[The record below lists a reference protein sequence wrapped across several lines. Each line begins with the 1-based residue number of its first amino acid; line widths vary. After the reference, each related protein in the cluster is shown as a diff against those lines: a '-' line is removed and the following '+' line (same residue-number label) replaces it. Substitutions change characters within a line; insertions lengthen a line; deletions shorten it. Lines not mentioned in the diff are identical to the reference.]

1 MRIVSNA
8 PIDLLSWGRWG
19 GKTCTWN
26 FFSHHCFETSPRRNR
41 IDFVTGELAAMELYK
56 ADSKSAAWGRRRKL
70 LTQMN
75 WSFCFTKMSH
85 GRPAGAPLLTC
96 LRTAPSVLEK
106 IPWTARGIYEYVT
119 SKDEIRVP
127 HAMSLSAASSSE
139 LQSGFSTTTG
149 RGLKASNTFATIAA
163 CSNLGVTMNKT
174 WDSSE
179 VTFAAAAFSGTK
191 SLNSIPVR
199 LSGAC
204 PPTDCLS
211 RARFNKDVSERNTS
225 FLMGAVFF
233 WLMKEEARRSR
244 VRETRVAGE
253 SSSTGISTLSL
264 TCFCSFL
271 CFTVEGPCLFSAFS
285 RRADTD
291 APACSTASS
300 LLLGGSSSSP
310 PSFLNALQSLN
321 LLEPPLFVEETAGG
335 DRQPWNWASS
345 RLQTDDPLCNF
356 WCHNKAPLEE
366 LQTTTRRKLLRCH
379 EALSIFEQ
387 QILVVPRGG
396 CFWCHTQQD
405 ATRKDNGLAILV
417 SDTGELAGSK
427 LKLPTDIA
435 IVSKS
440 FVGFR
445 KNTTH
450 GHLQPKVKLDRWWE
464 LGVHP

>member
-19 GKTCTWN
+19 GKTCTWKKY
-26 FFSHHCFETSPRRNR
+26 SHHCFETSPRRNR

-85 GRPAGAPLLTC
+85 GCPAGAPLLTC
-96 LRTAPSVLEK
+96 LRTAPSVFEK
-106 IPWTARGIYEYVT
+106 IPWTARGRYEYVT

-139 LQSGFSTTTG
+139 LQSGFSSTTG
-149 RGLKASNTFATIAA
+149 RGFKASNTFATIAA
-163 CSNLGVTMNKT
+163 CSNLGATMNKT

-321 LLEPPLFVEETAGG
+321 LLEPPLFVGETAAGG
-335 DRQPWNWASS
+335 DPQPWNWASS

-356 WCHNKAPLEE
+356 WWHNEAPFEE
-366 LQTTTRRKLLRCH
+366 LQTTTRRKLLWCH
-379 EALSIFEQ
+379 EALSSFEQ

-405 ATRKDNGLAILV
+405 ATRKDNGLANLV
-417 SDTGELAGSK
+417 NDMGELAGSK

-435 IVSKS
+435 IVSKILC
-440 FVGFR
+440 GIQ
-445 KNTTH
+445 KKYNTRTPTA
-450 GHLQPKVKLDRWWE
+450 QSEAW
-464 LGVHP
+464 